1 MAATLGTTHSS
12 RRHPQDIK
20 GLKDALQTAIQLEF
34 STIPL
39 YLCAAWSIMDTA
51 NPDRHTI
58 LGIVKD
64 EMLHMGLACNMLSAI
79 GGTPDIC
86 SSKAAEIVT
95 VAPITHTAPQDI
107 NVAIEIPS
115 KVKQHL
121 GLDGERSWV
130 ILDDFNQFQW
140 PGYDLRTIPKTL
152 GEYAYGFLPPVLYAQ
167 ITQRIITLHKDSLK
181 PTPRD

>member
-1 MAATLGTTHSS
+1 MPIPKPENGLVISYSYLWRNEYSAGKLA
-12 RRHPQDIK
+12 
-20 GLKDALQTAIQLEF
+20 GLKNRPCAL
-34 STIPL
+34 
-39 YLCAAWSIMDTA
+39 
-51 NPDRHTI
+51 I
-58 LGIVKD
+58 LV
-64 EMLHMGLACNMLSAI
+64 
-79 GGTPDIC
+79 
-86 SSKAAEIVT
+86 AENNEAEQIVT